1 MNIASLL
8 PIDAVIPRLQARD
21 KKQVLK
27 LLSAHAAKFCKLPE
41 KEIFATL
48 TKREDTSCTGMGN
61 GICIPHARFDSLD
74 SPHIVFARLDKAVN
88 FNAIDGK
95 KVDLVFLLLSPE
107 SDDDTEHLKIL
118 ATLSKLL
125 RDKELCNVLRTT
137 EDAAKMHELLIAD
150 YSKKQKT
157 AH

>member
-8 PIDAVIPRLQARD
+8 PVDAVIPSLHARD

-27 LLSAHAAKFCKLPE
+27 LLSAHAAKFCELAE
-41 KEIFATL
+41 KDIFSAL
-48 TKREDTSCTGMGN
+48 TKREGTSCSGMGN
-61 GICIPHARFDSLD
+61 GVCIPHARFDDLD
-74 SPHIVFARLDKAVN
+74 EPHIVFAHIDRAVN
-88 FNAIDGK
+88 FGAVDGK
-95 KVDLVFLLLSPE
+95 EVDLVFLLLSPE

-137 EDAAKMHELLIAD
+137 EDAAKMHELLTAD
-150 YSKKQKT
+150 HSKTKET
-157 AH
+157 VH